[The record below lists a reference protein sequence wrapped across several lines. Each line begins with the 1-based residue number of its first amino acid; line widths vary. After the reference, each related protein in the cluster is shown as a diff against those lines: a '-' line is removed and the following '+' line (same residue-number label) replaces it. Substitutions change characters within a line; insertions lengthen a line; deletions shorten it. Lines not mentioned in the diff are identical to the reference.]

1 LKQLLVDASALVAV
15 IAGEPSAKAFRKAL
29 VQTSGATVTPFTL
42 METGLAVMRIFA
54 VRPDEAHRIVMDALS
69 SLGIAV
75 VPLTES
81 MILLALQAFAR
92 YGKGKGHP
100 ARLNMGDCLSYGA
113 ARALGQPL
121 LFKGDDLGLTD
132 IADARTR

>member
-1 LKQLLVDASALVAV
+1 M
-15 IAGEPSAKAFRKAL
+15 
-29 VQTSGATVTPFTL
+29 TPFTL